1 MNQKD
6 WLAAEVLAQARSE
19 ASRNVIVMQ
28 GSLLKLTGS
37 AGEKPPQSHTK
48 GADEHQCVCGKAEG
62 GTIPCSQVK
71 EAGCNDENL
80 QIRIP
85 QVRLSLS
92 LSLPLSRSPALQ
104 LSSSLSVLA
113 FNSNTSTRFVSR
125 RASSR

>member
-6 WLAAEVLAQARSE
+6 WLAAEVLAQARIE

-28 GSLLKLTGS
+28 GSLLKLNGRP
-37 AGEKPPQSHTK
+37 AGEKTPQNQTK

-71 EAGCNDENL
+71 EAGCNDGDL

-92 LSLPLSRSPALQ
+92 RSPALQ
-104 LSSSLSVLA
+104 LSLCVCLQL
-113 FNSNTSTRFVSR
+113 
-125 RASSR
+125 